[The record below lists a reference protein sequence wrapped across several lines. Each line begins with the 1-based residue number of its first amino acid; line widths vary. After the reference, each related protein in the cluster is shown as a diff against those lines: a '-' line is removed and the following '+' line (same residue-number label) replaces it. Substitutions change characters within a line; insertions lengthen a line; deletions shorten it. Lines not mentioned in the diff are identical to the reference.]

1 MPLTLTLTEGVLPNG
16 TERSAIAQITDA
28 FLKAHGLS
36 GNEVMRPNVTAHV
49 NLVPKGLAFSGG
61 EPVDGAWIEWKVPSF
76 ALADRDVQK
85 AFFAE
90 STEIIHALSGGN
102 LPKERIWTN
111 ALYAVDGTWN
121 MNGVAMTNAE
131 LGTELS
137 KG

>member
-16 TERSAIAQITDA
+16 AERSAITQITDA

-36 GNEVMRPNVTAHV
+36 GNKVMRPNVTAQV

-61 EPVDGAWIEWKVPSF
+61 EPVDGVWIEWKVPSF

-90 STEIIHALSGGN
+90 ATEIVHSLSGGK

-111 ALYAVDGTWN
+111 ALFTVDGTWN
-121 MNGVAMTNAE
+121 MNGVAMTNTE
-131 LGTELS
+131 LGAELS